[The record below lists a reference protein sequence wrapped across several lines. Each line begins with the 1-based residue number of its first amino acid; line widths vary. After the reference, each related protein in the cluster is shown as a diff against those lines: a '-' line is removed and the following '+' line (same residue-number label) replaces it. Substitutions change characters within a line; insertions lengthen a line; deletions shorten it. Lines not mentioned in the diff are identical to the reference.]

1 MAVTTL
7 KPNIN
12 IKNLTAQQKSIK
24 KEVKNVDVVST
35 KIKSSLFRR
44 NKFKKESISRLKFLQ
59 NKRDQQTLRQERE
72 DIIESS
78 GISGTT
84 RRVRNIV
91 AESSRGFLGRILD
104 FIGTLLVG
112 WLLNNLP
119 TILTMAKELIARI
132 RRMFSLLTEFVQNLT
147 STFFNFG
154 QLLGAV
160 YKNVS
165 SFDFF
170 DTSGRVSDALTELQK
185 NFDAMGAQFDEGV
198 KLTTTSLGEGIESGE
213 DAAPTGTDYTVPA
226 GTSGTGTPE
235 QQAMLKAIRFA
246 EGTTKSYGVI
256 SGGDVVPELAEGKL
270 TVKEVINM
278 GNTSRL
284 PSRFGGRKVNYKWS
298 GATGA
303 YQFMPDTLNGLVSS
317 GVVGANE
324 LLTPQKQDE
333 LAIYLA
339 KRRGVTDALLK
350 KEGMS
355 QKVSDLLA
363 PEWASFPYSPKGGKS
378 YYGQSYKPISQIK
391 NVYESSLKSPPT
403 PTTPGSNVTT
413 SVVDEFK
420 GKPGGASGI
429 ITSERGMRLSPTSG
443 KYKMHHGIDIAPAG
457 RGYYVALKL
466 SGTVDYIG
474 WDSGGYGNFV
484 DIKSGNTIYRFA
496 HLAKVMVKRGQP
508 YKGQTIGE
516 IGATGGVTGLHLHFE
531 VRPGGGDSI
540 NPRPY
545 LGLLSIGRQ
554 LTGIAGQQAAAPAPA
569 QIAAQQPTAPSLATP
584 AQIATQTP
592 QRQQQ
597 LAQQVTPQR
606 TGQQIVVIDEVQPSA
621 PQMPMAAP
629 SPQQPTIILLDP
641 LNRMMKN
648 KLLLDLAYT

>member
-78 GISGTT
+78 GISGAT

-185 NFDAMGAQFDEGV
+185 NFDAMGSQFDEGT
-198 KLTTTSLGEGIESGE
+198 KLVTTPLSEGMESGE
-213 DAAPTGTDYTVPA
+213 DAAPFGTDYTVTPGTA
-226 GTSGTGTPE
+226 GTSGRLQPIHKQALDIISGPE
-235 QQAMLKAIRFA
+235 
-246 EGTTKSYGVI
+246 
-256 SGGDVVPELAEGKL
+256 SGGDYNAMNNGKAGDRLGGSKKWLGKNL
-270 TVKEVINM
+270 TDMTIGEVKYYQNVKKTLWAAGRYQIIPI
-278 GNTSRL
+278 SL
-284 PSRFGGRKVNYKWS
+284 PTAQK
-298 GATGA
+298 AA
-303 YQFMPDTLNGLVSS
+303 GLKDSDKFDK
-317 GVVGANE
+317 NN
-324 LLTPQKQDE
+324 Q
-333 LAIYLA
+333 
-339 KRRGVTDALLK
+339 
-350 KEGMS
+350 
-355 QKVSDLLA
+355 DLLA
-363 PEWASFPYSPKGGKS
+363 IGLLKVQGPGAWTKYSKYTKEQIDIMYKAKNTPLGPAVSAPVTPSAPGPTVTTTVKDEINVSGPSGGTRTV
-378 YYGQSYKPISQIK
+378 G
-391 NVYESSLKSPPT
+391 L
-403 PTTPGSNVTT
+403 TPGQGFGYS
-413 SVVDEFK
+413 
-420 GKPGGASGI
+420 AS
-429 ITSERGMRLSPTSG
+429 RGR
-443 KYKMHHGIDIAPAG
+443 MHEGIDIGTSGEKGWYVSLRKTGKVVFAG
-457 RGYYVALKL
+457 
-466 SGTVDYIG
+466 T
-474 WDSGGYGNFV
+474 SGGYGNVV
-484 DIKSGNTIYRFA
+484 DIVGPDGTCYRFA
-496 HLAKVMVKRGQP
+496 HLAKMMVRQGST
-508 YKGQTIGE
+508 YNGQTIGE
-516 IGATGGVTGLHLHFE
+516 IGTTGRSSNIHLHFE
-531 VRPGGGDSI
+531 VRPGGPFGKAID
-540 NPRPY
+540 PKPY

-554 LTGIAGQQAAAPAPA
+554 LTGIAGQQAAAPANAKQTAAPA

-606 TGQQIVVIDEVQPSA
+606 TGQQIVVIDDVQPSA

-629 SPQQPTIILLDP
+629 SSQQPTIILLDP

>member
-59 NKRDQQTLRQERE
+59 NKRNQQTLRQERE
-72 DIIESS
+72 DVIESS
-78 GISGTT
+78 GISGAT
-84 RRVRNIV
+84 RRVKNIV
-91 AESSRGFLGRILD
+91 TESGRGFLGRILD

-213 DAAPTGTDYTVPA
+213 DAAPTGTDYTVTP
-226 GTSGTGTPE
+226 GTSGTSGKLQPIHKQALDIISGPESAGSYNAMNQGTINDKIVGSTLSSKGKIGKNLTDMTIGE
-235 QQAMLKAIRFA
+235 VLQRQQWLMN
-246 EGTTKSYGVI
+246 KSNPQVSNYGVY
-256 SGGDVVPELAEGKL
+256 AA
-270 TVKEVINM
+270 
-278 GNTSRL
+278 
-284 PSRFGGRKVNYKWS
+284 GR
-298 GATGA
+298 
-303 YQFMPDTLNGLVSS
+303 YQFVPNTLP
-317 GVVGANE
+317 GVMKSAG
-324 LLTPQKQDE
+324 LTPQDKFSPENQD
-333 LAIYLA
+333 LMAI
-339 KRRGVTDALLK
+339 ALLK
-350 KEGMS
+350 QRGIQPWTVGGSKYSEKERAIVEQARKTPLGE
-355 QKVSDLLA
+355 VT
-363 PEWASFPYSPKGGKS
+363 
-378 YYGQSYKPISQIK
+378 
-391 NVYESSLKSPPT
+391 SS
-403 PTTPGSNVTT
+403 TPGQFQPTQVQPGRVLRSGDKLTGSIGRGVEYIEITDAYNARSGTH
-413 SVVDEFK
+413 K
-420 GKPGGASGI
+420 G
-429 ITSERGMRLSPTSG
+429 L
-443 KYKMHHGIDIAPAG
+443 DIAAPNGTYIALRYDCEVVAAG
-457 RGYYVALKL
+457 WYGDYGYLIDVWVPQLRVQLRMAHL
-466 SGTVDYIG
+466 SAIL
-474 WDSGGYGNFV
+474 
-484 DIKSGNTIYRFA
+484 IKSGKIKAGTSFA
-496 HLAKVMVKRGQP
+496 R
-508 YKGQTIGE
+508 IGS
-516 IGATGGVTGLHLHFE
+516 TGKSSGPHIHFE
-531 VRPGGGDSI
+531 YDTVRGRSNYGGSGDPS
-540 NPRPY
+540 PY
-545 LGLLSIGRQ
+545 VNALL
-554 LTGIAGQQAAAPAPA
+554 LTKTANKESFSAPP
-569 QIAAQQPTAPSLATP
+569 QAAQQIAPSQVQSAPPQTPIP